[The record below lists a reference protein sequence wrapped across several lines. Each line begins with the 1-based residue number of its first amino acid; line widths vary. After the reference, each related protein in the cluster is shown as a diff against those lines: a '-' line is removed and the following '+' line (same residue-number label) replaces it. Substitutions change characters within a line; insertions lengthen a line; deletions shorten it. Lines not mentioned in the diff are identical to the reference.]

1 MKRIFVCSKLA
12 ASPAY
17 TFQENLEFAKL
28 CCRVVVKMGHAP
40 YAPHLLCTQF
50 LNDDD
55 KQEREQGIQIGHLYL
70 KGCHELWTFR
80 RNSEEINSTGMR
92 RDIGMAIEYGL
103 SIKNLIVYP
112 LSDDNVRIE
121 IIDVGE
127 VWKRVGKEFKI

>member
-1 MKRIFVCSKLA
+1 MKRIFVCSRLA
-12 ASPAY
+12 ADSKY
-17 TFQENLEFAKL
+17 TFEQNLEFAKL

-55 KQEREQGIQIGHLYL
+55 KQERKMGLEIGHLYL

-80 RNSEEINSTGMR
+80 RDSEDINSTGMR
-92 RDIGMAIEYGL
+92 QDISMAIEYGL
-103 SIKNLIVYP
+103 PIKNLIIHP
-112 LSDDNVRIE
+112 LTGDNVRVE

-127 VWKRVGKEFKI
+127 VWKRVGREFTL